1 MKIYIVVTLITI
13 NLFAQEF
20 QITTEGSRRF
30 SFDKFTNDVYWEN
43 LSFNRGIFRTN
54 LITNQTEKSQ
64 FPSLPIF
71 ANKSHLAAYEF
82 NEELYLYNFETKEP
96 IVLTDGVLAY
106 PYFFSFSPNDKFIMI
121 HNVFYNLMNSIK
133 ITASYNSLEMKPCW
147 VSDTILVMGTYSNG
161 LFQKYNFQ
169 TDIFDTLFILPESYD
184 LISFDYNRVND
195 ILAYSV
201 DDIEANPSNCI
212 LKFYNIGEDKDST
225 IFDHWN
231 GIPDMGC
238 WHSFMLFTE
247 LKWSNDGKRISF
259 YSHPVINSGS
269 GVLVHFLDSNFTK
282 LYTDC
287 DQYGVKVETT
297 WKGNDTIIYAD
308 LTRNQIYGFDIIS
321 PITNIQTNTAKVS
334 NSIYIT
340 NYPNPFNNSTNISLT
355 TNQKGSGK
363 FSIYNIIGQKIN
375 SYNMENLDI
384 GTYSFVWDGTTDAN
398 SHVSAGIYISIF
410 EIVNNSGKKIV
421 TSKKLIYLK

>member
-1 MKIYIVVTLITI
+1 MKICLAVLFIPIVLV
-13 NLFAQEF
+13 AQEF
-20 QITTEGSRRF
+20 QITTDGSRRF
-30 SFDKFTNDVYWEN
+30 SLDKFINEIYWED
-43 LSFNRGIFRTN
+43 LTFNREIFKTN
-54 LITNQTEKSQ
+54 LTTKQTEKSN

-71 ANKSHLAAYEF
+71 ANNSHLAAYEF
-82 NEELYLYNFETKEP
+82 NEKLYLYDFETKDS
-96 IVLTDGVLAY
+96 ILLTDSVLARSDY
-106 PYFFSFSPNDKFIMI
+106 FSFSPMDKFIYYA
-121 HNVFYNLMNSIK
+121 NLFYDLKENKKIIIQENLID
-133 ITASYNSLEMKPCW
+133 LKPVWENDTTVIIGEFNGDVLRRYCF
-147 VSDTILVMGTYSNG
+147 SSNKFDTIITIPDS
-161 LFQKYNFQ
+161 LFL
-169 TDIFDTLFILPESYD
+169 ISYD
-184 LISFDYNRVND
+184 YNIKKN

-201 DDIEANPSNCI
+201 EDENAEPSNCL
-212 LKFYNIGEDKDST
+212 LKFIYIDKNENVT

-398 SHVSAGIYISIF
+398 SHVSAGIYFSIF
-410 EIVNNSGKKIV
+410 EIVNNSGKKIM